1 VHHHAVSHVLTG
13 PFGHHQLTMVR
24 LTAYLAVLVFSGLM
38 RSSLRI
44 TLPQALSE
52 VEPTRARRRA
62 LVQRLRRLRRSQ
74 HGAERRDRPDS
85 AGRHPS
91 SEDGAA
97 LSLTAIELAMLAEL
111 NLEIARGHDEVAD
124 DGTRRGQTQQAA
136 REVATALRERADAFR
151 LEALR
156 RSADPAY
163 RPSMANAVSAYI
175 GPDRRRQ
182 RRRTQAR
189 RRDGATGL
197 GARGGG
203 DRRTVPERR
212 QRERRSGSLVL
223 L

>member
-1 VHHHAVSHVLTG
+1 
-13 PFGHHQLTMVR
+13 MVR

-52 VEPTRARRRA
+52 VEPTRARRRP
-62 LVQRLRRLRRSQ
+62 RSAIAPVTEVTAR
-74 HGAERRDRPDS
+74 AERRDRPDS